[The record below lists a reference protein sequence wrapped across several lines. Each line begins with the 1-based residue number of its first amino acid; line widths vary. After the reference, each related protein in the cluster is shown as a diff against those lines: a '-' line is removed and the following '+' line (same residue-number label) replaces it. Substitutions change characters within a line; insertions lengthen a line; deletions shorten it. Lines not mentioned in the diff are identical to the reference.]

1 MIDIK
6 NKQECCGCQAC
17 FNICPKNAIEMIED
31 DEGFKYPKINKEKCI
46 KCGLCEKVCPYVNE
60 YSKKQILNDSIA
72 YGGWNLNEEIRRISS
87 SGGIFTAIAK
97 HIIEKKGV
105 VCGAIFDENLNV
117 VHDIIDNLN
126 DLKKMNGAKYVQ
138 SDMRDNLK
146 KIKKY
151 LENGKLVLFSG
162 TPCQVSGLNSYLN
175 KEYNNLYTCDIVCH
189 GVPSPKVFNKYK
201 KELEE
206 KSSSKLSFINFR
218 DKLTGWKSYSFSAR
232 FKNNKTFIEK
242 ANQNSYMRIFLND
255 IDLRQS
261 CPTCKFAKLPRYTD
275 FTLGDFWGVDE
286 NYIELDKDN
295 KGTSLILVHTDKGK
309 KLLEENKD
317 IFIKECDLEKAI
329 KGNPSILKHNKASK
343 NRDKFFKNIDKY
355 NLDILSKKYL
365 KKKNVFQRIIKKLKK
380 LLEVD

>member
-6 NKQECCGCQAC
+6 SKQECCGCQAC

-31 DEGFKYPKINKEKCI
+31 NEGFKYPSINKEKCI

-60 YSKKQILNDSIA
+60 YSKKQILNESIA

-97 HIIEKKGV
+97 YIIEKNGV

-117 VHDIIDNLN
+117 VHDIVDNLN

-151 LENGKLVLFSG
+151 LDNGRLVLFSG

-201 KELEE
+201 KELE
-206 KSSSKLSFINFR
+206 KDNSSKISFINFR
-218 DKLTGWKSYSFSAR
+218 DKITGWKSYSFLVK
-232 FKNNKTFIEK
+232 FKNNKTFSAIYWYFDRRSIK
-242 ANQNSYMRIFLND
+242 LTNVYILN
-255 IDLRQS
+255 
-261 CPTCKFAKLPRYTD
+261 
-275 FTLGDFWGVDE
+275 VM
-286 NYIELDKDN
+286 
-295 KGTSLILVHTDKGK
+295 
-309 KLLEENKD
+309 
-317 IFIKECDLEKAI
+317 
-329 KGNPSILKHNKASK
+329 
-343 NRDKFFKNIDKY
+343 
-355 NLDILSKKYL
+355 
-365 KKKNVFQRIIKKLKK
+365 
-380 LLEVD
+380 